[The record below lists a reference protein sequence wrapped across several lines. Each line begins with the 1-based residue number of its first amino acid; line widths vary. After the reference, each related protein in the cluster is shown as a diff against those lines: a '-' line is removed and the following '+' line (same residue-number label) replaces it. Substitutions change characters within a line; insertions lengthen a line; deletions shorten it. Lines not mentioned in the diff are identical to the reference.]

1 MSTTL
6 TDATS
11 SAVAADQV
19 TAAARQRVFSGIQ
32 PSGDLHIG
40 NLLGAINNWVA
51 QQADYD
57 NIFCIVNLHALSLPT
72 TQATLQANTINL
84 VNTLLAC
91 GLDPAQSIIFIQSD
105 VREHSELC
113 WLLTSVTQFGEL
125 RRMTQFKDK
134 SGGKDEQVSAAL
146 FTYPVLQA
154 ADILLYDTNRVP
166 VGEDQKQH
174 IEITRDIAARFNARY
189 GETFVL
195 PEADIKPVG
204 ARIMSLDNP
213 ARKMSKSDA
222 NPMAAIAL
230 TDPADVIR
238 RKIKRAVTDSGSE
251 VTAGPDKPALTNLLT
266 IYSLFAGIPVPELEA
281 RYAGKGY
288 GAFKGD
294 LAEQVVSTLS
304 PIQERLAELEA
315 DPGIAQAA
323 MASGA
328 EQARAYAAAKMAVV
342 RDRIGLEPFRS

>member
-1 MSTTL
+1 MSSTVI
-6 TDATS
+6 A
-11 SAVAADQV
+11 SAAPAVTAHQV

-51 QQADYD
+51 QQALYD
-57 NIFCIVNLHALSLPT
+57 NLFCIVNLHALSLPT
-72 TQATLQANTINL
+72 SRESLRANTVNL

-91 GLDPAQSIIFIQSD
+91 GLDPVQSIVFIQSD

-134 SGGKDEQVSAAL
+134 AGGKDEQVSAAL

-154 ADILLYDTNRVP
+154 ADILLYDTNLVP

-204 ARIMSLDNP
+204 ARIMALDNP
-213 ARKMSKSDA
+213 TKKMSKSDV

-230 TDPADVIR
+230 TDAPDLIQ
-238 RKIKRAVTDSGSE
+238 RKIKRAVTDSGTE

-266 IYSLFAGIPVPELEA
+266 IYSLFSGIAVPQLEE

-288 GAFKGD
+288 GAFKAD
-294 LAEQVVSTLS
+294 LADQVVCILS
-304 PIQERLAELEA
+304 PIQAKLAELEA
-315 DPGIAQAA
+315 DPEIARAA
-323 MASGA
+323 MTDGA
-328 EQARAYAAAKMAVV
+328 ERARVYAAAKMAVV
-342 RDRIGLEPFRS
+342 RDRIGLEAV